1 VRDVVYMMLACSED
15 CSGHDRKCC
24 VFCTADIDH
33 TFQAFSAP
41 DNELVQKCLR
51 GKRFYYSNGIPAK
64 KEALKV
70 SVEISSHRVF
80 VVYFYMREFII
91 YQDDD
96 DKWVAECKELPG
108 YRASGKTK
116 DEALQKIKGALLIY
130 HPCRCED

>member
-1 VRDVVYMMLACSED
+1 MENTPLLF
-15 CSGHDRKCC
+15 KTQ
-24 VFCTADIDH
+24 FT
-33 TFQAFSAP
+33 
-41 DNELVQKCLR
+41 QKILR
-51 GKRFYYSNGIPAK
+51 YQ
-64 KEALKV
+64 V
-70 SVEISSHRVF
+70 SVEIPSHKVF